1 MVGMGLLGSLIYFMM
16 GLDTWVMG
24 VLSSILVLVFF
35 GPFTEEEKFEEE
47 EEEEEEFYD
56 EFDFEDEDEETP
68 PEEEDF
74 VEEEK
79 VQRPS

>member
-47 EEEEEEFYD
+47 EEEEEFYD